1 MEEIKHLEEEI
12 QEDIKK
18 VISWCMKLSIET
30 KKRWK
35 ILKIYGMN

>member
-30 KKRWK
+30 RMRWR
-35 ILKIYGMN
+35 IVALSG